1 MIRSMTGYGQ
11 AEGELSG
18 NRVLI
23 DVKSVNHRFLE
34 TVVRLPRELQSM
46 EEPLRKAVQQAARRG
61 RFDVFVTVE
70 RSVQGASGVD
80 IDWPLVHAY
89 ASAARELRRTLG
101 LQDELTLQQLLQLP
115 DVIRLR
121 SAPADEAE
129 AKKVLTETLEKALA
143 ALTRMRE
150 AEGAHLS
157 ADLSARLDALEAA
170 RQTVAKLAP
179 EAVRD
184 YALKLRERIREL
196 LQGHAGV
203 DEQRLAAE
211 VALMADRSNVD
222 EELTRLDS
230 HIRQFRE
237 LLQTGD
243 AVGRRL
249 DFLIQEMNREVN
261 TIGSKS
267 TRTEIAASVIEM
279 KAELEKMREQVQNI
293 E

>member
-11 AEGELSG
+11 AQGELPG
-18 NRVLI
+18 TIVLI

-34 TVVRLPRELQSM
+34 TVVRLPRELQSL
-46 EEPLRKAVQQAARRG
+46 EEPLRKTVQQAARRG

-70 RSVQGASGVD
+70 RSAEGESGVD

-89 ASAARELRRTLG
+89 AGAARELRGKLG
-101 LQDELTLQQLLQLP
+101 LQDELTLQHLLQLP
-115 DVIRLR
+115 DVVRLR
-121 SAPADEAE
+121 NSAAGDEE
-129 AKKVLTETLEKALA
+129 TRQVLVDVLGSALA

-150 AEGAHLS
+150 DEGIHLC
-157 ADLSARLDALEAA
+157 ADLSSRLDALEAE
-170 RQTVAKLAP
+170 RQKVAKLAP
-179 EAVRD
+179 EAVHS
-184 YALKLRERIREL
+184 YAAKLKERIREL
-196 LQGHAGV
+196 LRGETGI
-203 DEQRLAAE
+203 DEQRMAGE
-211 VALMADRSNVD
+211 IALMADRSNVD

-230 HIRQFRE
+230 HIRQFRK
-237 LLQTGD
+237 LLQSAE
-243 AVGRRL
+243 AVGRKL

-267 TRTEIAASVIEM
+267 AHTDITACVIEM

>member
-11 AEGELSG
+11 AEGELPGGS
-18 NRVLI
+18 VLI

-34 TVVRLPRELQSM
+34 AVVRLPRELQNL
-46 EEPLRKAVQQAARRG
+46 EEPLRKTVQQAARRG

-70 RSVQGASGVD
+70 RSAEGVGGID

-89 ASAARELRRTLG
+89 AEAARELRSKLG
-101 LQDELTLQQLLQLP
+101 LQDDLSLQQLLQLP
-115 DVIRLR
+115 DVVRIR
-121 SAPADEAE
+121 SAPQGEAE
-129 AKKVLTETLEKALA
+129 AKEALVQTLKTALA
-143 ALTRMRE
+143 GLMRMRE

-157 ADLSARLDALEAA
+157 ADLSARLDALEAE
-170 RQTVAKLAP
+170 RQTVANLAP
-179 EAVRD
+179 DTVRD
-184 YALKLRERIREL
+184 YAAKLRERIREL
-196 LQGHAGV
+196 LQGEADV

-211 VALMADRSNVD
+211 IAIMADRSNVE
-222 EELTRLDS
+222 EELIRLDS
-230 HIRQFRE
+230 HIRQFRK
-237 LLQTGD
+237 LLQSD
-243 AVGRRL
+243 EAVGRKL

-267 TRTEIAASVIEM
+267 ARTEITASVIEM